1 MGNAAVTVA
10 LPCAAA
16 AATAALPRGAGMAT
30 GDIRVTM
37 TGEAAGTAAT
47 ATRTPGME
55 SAVAIADATR
65 IPGAMTTEG
74 DTAEASEAAA
84 VAAVTVACP
93 RRAGMATG
101 DIGVEVTMTWEAAGP
116 AATATP
122 IPGVVETGA
131 AMVGGLEWVEGTV
144 VGLEVVTLHAVE
156 VLRVAVMVV
165 ADAMVVAD
173 DTPLP
178 AAEALLPA
186 A

>member
-37 TGEAAGTAAT
+37 TG
-47 ATRTPGME
+47 
-55 SAVAIADATR
+55 
-65 IPGAMTTEG
+65 
-74 DTAEASEAAA
+74 
-84 VAAVTVACP
+84 
-93 RRAGMATG
+93 
-101 DIGVEVTMTWEAAGP
+101 EAAGP